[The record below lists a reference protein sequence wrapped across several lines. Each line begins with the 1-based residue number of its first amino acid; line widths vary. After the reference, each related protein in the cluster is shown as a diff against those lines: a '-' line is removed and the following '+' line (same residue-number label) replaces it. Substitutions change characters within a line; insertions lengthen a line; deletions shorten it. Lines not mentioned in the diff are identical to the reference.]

1 MRIAI
6 TGSSGLIG
14 SALFVHLRAAGH
26 RVVTVSRAPTA
37 DVRWDPA
44 ERSLD
49 VGALDGVDAIVH
61 LAGEPIA
68 GRWTKKR
75 KQRILE
81 SRVVGTELLA
91 ETVRA
96 MTDPPSVVLSGSAIG
111 FYGDTG
117 ETLVDETSQ
126 PGDDFLSG
134 VAASW
139 ENAAEPIADVCRLVT
154 LRTGIVLSDSGGA
167 LVPVVRASKLFV
179 GGPMGRGFQFWS
191 WISIVDQVRAI
202 EHLLTA
208 DVSGPVNL
216 TAPQPVTQR
225 EFMNVLGKV
234 LRRPSVMPAPAFAIQ
249 AILGEMA
256 DALILTSA
264 RVEPRKLLD
273 SGFEFAHPSLE
284 GAFRVVLGLVDR

>member
-1 MRIAI
+1 
-6 TGSSGLIG
+6 
-14 SALFVHLRAAGH
+14 
-26 RVVTVSRAPTA
+26 
-37 DVRWDPA
+37 
-44 ERSLD
+44 
-49 VGALDGVDAIVH
+49 
-61 LAGEPIA
+61 
-68 GRWTKKR
+68 
-75 KQRILE
+75 
-81 SRVVGTELLA
+81 
-91 ETVRA
+91 